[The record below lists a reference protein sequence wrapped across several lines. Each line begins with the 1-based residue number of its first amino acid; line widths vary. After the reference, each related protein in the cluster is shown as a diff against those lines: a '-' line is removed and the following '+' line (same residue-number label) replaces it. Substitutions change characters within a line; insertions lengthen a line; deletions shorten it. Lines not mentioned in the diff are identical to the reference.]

1 MDPTTGARETPV
13 CGSITQNSN
22 AGRGQPARR
31 HSGES
36 AMLIG
41 IPRETRPGETRV
53 AATPETVKKLAAS
66 GKHEIVVESG
76 AGTTSS
82 IPDDLY
88 TAAGARIAGAV
99 EAFGAD
105 IVLKV
110 RGPTAD
116 ELPKLKR
123 GALLVGLLN
132 PFDQAAVASYAQAGV
147 TGFAL
152 EWLPRISRAQSMD
165 VLSSQANIAGYKAVL
180 LASTEYGRFM
190 PMLMTA
196 AGTVKAARVLVMG
209 VGVAGLQ
216 AIATAKRLGAV
227 IEASDVRP
235 SVKDQVESLGGKWM
249 EVPYANDEERKIAEG
264 VGGYARPMPPEWM
277 ARQAGIVH
285 ERCKQMDIVI
295 TTALIPGRPAP
306 KLIKAETVAAMKPGA
321 VIIDL
326 AIEQGGNVEGAELDR
341 VVVKNGVKIV
351 GIPNLAATVPADA
364 SALYARNV
372 INFLALSLNAKTGEF
387 AVPKDDEIIVA
398 TLVCENGQVVARKS

>member
-1 MDPTTGARETPV
+1 M
-13 CGSITQNSN
+13 Q
-22 AGRGQPARR
+22 
-31 HSGES
+31 
-36 AMLIG
+36 IG

-53 AATPETVKKLAAS
+53 AATPETVKKLLAS
-66 GKHEIVVESG
+66 GKHTLVVESG
-76 AGTTSS
+76 AGTSAA
-82 IPDDLY
+82 IPDDSF
-88 TAAGARIAGAV
+88 TAVGATIGSAAD
-99 EAFGAD
+99 ALGAD

-116 ELPKLKR
+116 ELSNLKR

-132 PFDQAAVASYAQAGV
+132 PFDPAAVASYAQAGV

-152 EWLPRISRAQSMD
+152 EWLPRISRAQAMD
-165 VLSSQANIAGYKAVL
+165 VLSSQANIAGYKAVI
-180 LASTEYGRFM
+180 LAAEEYSRFM

-249 EVPYANDEERKIAEG
+249 DVPYANDEERKIAEG

-277 ARQAGIVH
+277 ARQAGVVH

-295 TTALIPGRPAP
+295 TTALIPGRAAP
-306 KLIKAETVAAMKPGA
+306 KLIKAETVAAMKPGS

-372 INFLALSLNAKTGEF
+372 LNFIALSLNAKTGEF
-387 AVPKDDEIIVA
+387 AVPRDDEIIVA
-398 TLVCENGQVVARKS
+398 TLVCENGQVVPRKTA

>member
-1 MDPTTGARETPV
+1 
-13 CGSITQNSN
+13 
-22 AGRGQPARR
+22 
-31 HSGES
+31 
-36 AMLIG
+36 MLIG
-41 IPRETRPGETRV
+41 IPRETRTGETRV
-53 AATPETVKKLAAS
+53 AATPETVKKIAAS
-66 GKHEIVVESG
+66 GKHEIVVERG
-76 AGTTSS
+76 AGATASF
-82 IPDDLY
+82 PDDLY
-88 TAAGARIAGAV
+88 VAAGARTGTAA
-99 EAFGAD
+99 EALGAD
-105 IVLKV
+105 VVLKV

-116 ELPKLKR
+116 ELPAMKR

-132 PFDQAAVASYAQAGV
+132 PYDASTLASYASAGV

-152 EWLPRISRAQSMD
+152 EWLPRITRAQSMD
-165 VLSSQANIAGYKAVL
+165 VLSSQSNIAGYKAII
-180 LASTEYGRFM
+180 LAAAEYSRFM

-249 EVPYANDEERKIAEG
+249 DVPYANDEERQIAEG

-285 ERCKQMDIVI
+285 ERCKQMDIVV

-306 KLIKAETVAAMKPGA
+306 KLIKADTVAQMKPGA
-321 VIIDL
+321 VIVDL

-341 VVVKNGVKIV
+341 IVEKNGVKIV

-372 INFLALSLNAKTGEF
+372 LNFLALSLDAKTGAF

-398 TLVCENGQVVARKS
+398 TLVCENGAVVPRKS